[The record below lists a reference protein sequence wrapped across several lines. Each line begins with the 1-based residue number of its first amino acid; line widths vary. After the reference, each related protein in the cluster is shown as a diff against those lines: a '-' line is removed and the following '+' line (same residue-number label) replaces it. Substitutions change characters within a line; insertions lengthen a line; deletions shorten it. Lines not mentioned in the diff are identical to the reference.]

1 MVLNLSAPD
10 KNMFIVFIGPLVS
23 SSSLNGL
30 TPLLIETST
39 MLQVKSLILLD
50 ILPSGDGQRLSYV
63 IIVAYECIKIKNMIY
78 IILVVTILLYIWL
91 H

>member
-50 ILPSGDGQRLSYV
+50 ITSQAVMVKGYHMLS
-63 IIVAYECIKIKNMIY
+63 
-78 IILVVTILLYIWL
+78 LL
-91 H
+91 HTNA